1 MENTACCGEDL
12 HRGIVVIRGSCGE
25 DEAGAGAGAGAGSES
40 KIDEC

>member
-12 HRGIVVIRGSCGE
+12 HIGIVVIRGRCGE
-25 DEAGAGAGAGAGSES
+25 DEAGAGAGAGSES